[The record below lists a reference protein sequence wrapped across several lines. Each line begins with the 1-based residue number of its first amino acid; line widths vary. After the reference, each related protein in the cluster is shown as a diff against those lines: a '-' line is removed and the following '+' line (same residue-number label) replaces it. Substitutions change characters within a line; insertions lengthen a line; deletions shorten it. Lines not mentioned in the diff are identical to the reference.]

1 MSRRCRSTQVVV
13 EHRPVRVVMSS
24 LKKSV
29 VVQPARVSPGRALR
43 GAIPSFD
50 SYDLILAVGDEVYS
64 EEDVFE
70 LFEASPHSFYVTVGR
85 RLSRASFFLDEEEVL
100 PTLQTLAAVTNE
112 AVGTPV
118 SSAQTLPRT
127 SSLDL
132 GASRMPDSP
141 PTLTA
146 SFRPVD
152 SPTFPSFEEVSPTED
167 SKVVDDAGLVVENQ
181 SLNS

>member
-1 MSRRCRSTQVVV
+1 M
-13 EHRPVRVVMSS
+13 
-24 LKKSV
+24 
-29 VVQPARVSPGRALR
+29 G
-43 GAIPSFD
+43 
-50 SYDLILAVGDEVYS
+50 

-70 LFEASPHSFYVTVGR
+70 LFEGSPHSFSVTVGR

-152 SPTFPSFEEVSPTED
+152 SPTIRACRRPHWSPPPAFGASATPLLRPE
-167 SKVVDDAGLVVENQ
+167 KMK
-181 SLNS
+181 

>member
-43 GAIPSFD
+43 GAIPNFD
-50 SYDLILAVGDEVYS
+50 AYDLILAVGDEVYS

-70 LFEASPHSFYVTVGR
+70 LFEGSPHSFSVTVGR

-112 AVGTPV
+112 AVGTPL

-132 GASRMPDSP
+132 GASRMMPESP

-152 SPTFPSFEEVSPTED
+152 FPSFEETSVEE
-167 SKVVDDAGLVVENQ
+167 KVVDAAAALVEDQ